1 MNKKALTWL
10 LARLQEPSSWAAIA
24 GAGLLSLLGLD
35 GKITTEM
42 GDMSVA
48 AGVALA
54 ALLSFVLGVEAP
66 APPVP

>member
-10 LARLQEPSSWAAIA
+10 LARLKEPSSWAAIA

-42 GDMSVA
+42 WDMIVA

-54 ALLSFVLGVEAP
+54 TLLSFVLREKTP